1 MRAWDRSTIG
11 GVGASAADVRARRL
25 ELAAAMQRANDQVT
39 AQVGRI
45 GDATPGSWEASAKAW
60 MDYGTDLAW
69 RAANAPG
76 DVGEAYVQ
84 RLDQTARTLGTL
96 AKDALANGQDFL
108 ASSLQKGADT
118 IVSVVDTVATGG
130 AKALN
135 SAVENFWGV
144 PPIVFLLGGVAVLA
158 GGGWLLLGTTGGQA
172 VVGGALRAGA
182 GAVGLGARGV
192 AAYATGGATEIAR
205 AAL

>member
-69 RAANAPG
+69 RAASAPG
-76 DVGEAYVQ
+76 ELGQAYLQ
-84 RLDQTARTLGTL
+84 RLDETARTLGQL
-96 AKDALANGQDFL
+96 AKDAVESGQDTL
-108 ASSLQKGADT
+108 ARGLQKGADT
-118 IVSVVDTVATGG
+118 AASVLETMGTG
-130 AKALN
+130 LN
-135 SAVENFWGV
+135 NAVEAFWGV
-144 PPIVFLLGGVAVLA
+144 PPFVFLLGGIAVLA

-172 VVGGALRAGA
+172 LAGGALRAGA
-182 GAVGLGARGV
+182 GAIGFGARGV